1 MFPLFI
7 ITFAF
12 SILTALFT
20 PAQKATR
27 GQLKD
32 FTFPQIGDGDP
43 LIFAAGTVKIT
54 APGLVWYGDFSSK
67 ALHPATNPLGGLIS
81 FLAPKPTV
89 GYRYYLGWQ
98 LVICIGPN
106 VRLKKLWFGT
116 ISDHDEAKVEEN
128 DPNFTNPN
136 DPKVPTPIFK
146 GDVGTTHMQL
156 TDFKAFGGD
165 VGPHG
170 GGQQG
175 GGGYDLSVDFYGGE
189 QSQGVNTY
197 LEAKID
203 GLIPA
208 WRGVSHVVVHG
219 YIGDSTTLQ
228 NMTMEVTRIYDV
240 LELGDKATVGTEGDA
255 NPANVIYE
263 LMTNNFGAASM
274 PISKIKTQSFIDCGN
289 KLFDEDEGIS
299 ITFGGSGSADKVG
312 KVIQDILRQ
321 IDAVLYEDPLDGL
334 VYMALIRQD
343 YTLADLPVINVEN
356 IADLQNFALNLW
368 SDTKNRVRVT
378 YEDRKKDYND
388 RVAVGEDMANVAF
401 QNGQV
406 KGVNIQHPYV
416 KRKEHAN
423 RLVAR
428 EMSVYST
435 ILTKVTAATQRF
447 NLALRPGSVI
457 KFTYLPYGINQVIMR
472 VLKVNFGSLTNNRMV
487 LDLAADKF
495 SVVDLLFA
503 PPSTDFVR
511 PNTGAT
517 DIRSWKITESPR
529 WLNSVQYDVVNADA
543 PRALVLPFP
552 SNQAQQGYNLWLKTS
567 TESDYQQTNLQNQYP
582 EIATIQ
588 GAIAME
594 YSTTSITFTDISNV
608 DVLANVS
615 AAQIS
620 QYAYNL
626 ILVDDEFMAFETY
639 ALVGG
644 NYVVST
650 VHRGLLDS
658 VVAAHSAGAKAIFVR
673 GYHVGSREFA
683 DGDTV
688 DIKMGS
694 FSTSGEQTVD
704 EAASATL

>member
-12 SILTALFT
+12 SILTALFA
-20 PAQKATR
+20 PSQKATR

-43 LIFAAGTVKIT
+43 LIYAAGTVKIT

-67 ALHPATNPLGGLIS
+67 ALHPASNPLGGLIM
-81 FLAPKPTV
+81 FLLPKPTV

-98 LVICIGPN
+98 LVVCIGPN
-106 VRLKKLWFGT
+106 ARLKRLWFGT
-116 ISDHDEAKVEEN
+116 ISDKDEAQDEEN
-128 DPNFTNPN
+128 DPNFTDPN
-136 DPKVPTPIFK
+136 DPKVPTPIFS
-146 GDVGTTHMQL
+146 GDVGTGHMQL
-156 TDFKAFGGD
+156 TNLKAFGGD
-165 VGPHG
+165 VGKGG

-197 LEAKID
+197 LEAKIN

-208 WRGVSHVVVHG
+208 WRGICHMVVHG

-228 NMTMEVTRIYDV
+228 NMTMEIERIYDP
-240 LELGDKATVGTEGDA
+240 LALGGKARVGSEGDA

-263 LMTNNFGAASM
+263 LLTNNFGAASM
-274 PISKIKTQSFIDCGN
+274 PINRIKTQSFLDAGST
-289 KLFDEDEGIS
+289 LFDEDEGIS
-299 ITFGGSGSADKVG
+299 ITFGGSGAADKVG
-312 KVIQDILRQ
+312 KVIQDVLRQ

-334 VYMALIRQD
+334 VYLKLIRQD
-343 YTLADLPVINVEN
+343 YTLADLPIINVEN

-368 SDTKNRVRVT
+368 SDTKNRVRVS
-378 YEDRKKDYND
+378 YEDRKKDYNS

-406 KGVNIQHPYV
+406 KGVNVQHPYV

-423 RLVAR
+423 RLVVR
-428 EMSVYST
+428 EMAIYST

-447 NLALRPGSVI
+447 NLALRPGSVV
-457 KFTYLPYGINQVIMR
+457 KFTFGPYNIEQVIMR
-472 VLKVNFGSLTNNRMV
+472 ILKVNFGSLTNNRMV
-487 LDLAADKF
+487 LDMAADKF
-495 SVVDLLFA
+495 AAVDLLFS
-503 PPSTDFVR
+503 PPTTDFVR

-517 DIRSWKITESPR
+517 NIRTWNIEESPR
-529 WLNSVQYDVVNADA
+529 WLNLIQPDLVNADA

-552 SNQAQQGYNLWLKTS
+552 SNQAQQGYNLWLKTPAE
-567 TESDYQQTNLQNQYP
+567 TEYQQTNTQNLYP
-582 EIATIQ
+582 ETATIS
-588 GAIAME
+588 GALAME
-594 YSTTSITFTDISNV
+594 YATTSITFSDISNV

-615 AAQIS
+615 ATQIS
-620 QYAYNL
+620 QFGYNL
-626 ILVDDEFMAFETY
+626 ILVDQEFMAFETY
-639 ALVGG
+639 ALVGSD
-644 NYVVST
+644 YVVST

-658 VVAAHSAGAKAIFVR
+658 VVAAHASGAKAIFVR
-673 GYHVGSREFA
+673 AFHVGSREFI
-683 DGDTV
+683 DGDTI

-694 FSTSGEQTVD
+694 FSPSGEQTVA